1 VQARITSFTVHP
13 FTRSP
18 VHLVTPSPLHL
29 FTPSPADAKA
39 KNTRRKHLS
48 LNHLPAPGLF
58 FAAHTSSWRDGTEH
72 QRKGTG
78 VDGANGKTTILVVDD
93 NSDNVEILRA
103 FLESRGFTVAEA
115 RDGRT
120 ALARMEEVR
129 PDLVLLD
136 VMMPGMD
143 GWEVCRVIKQHPQL
157 GDTKVVMVT
166 AKGGFEDKMEGLRSR
181 ADDYVVKPVD
191 FKELMEKVTRNLAAR
206 GSQA

>member
-1 VQARITSFTVHP
+1 VESAES
-13 FTRSP
+13 
-18 VHLVTPSPLHL
+18 
-29 FTPSPADAKA
+29 KA
-39 KNTRRKHLS
+39 
-48 LNHLPAPGLF
+48 
-58 FAAHTSSWRDGTEH
+58 
-72 QRKGTG
+72 
-78 VDGANGKTTILVVDD
+78 TILVVDD

-115 RDGRT
+115 RDGRS

-129 PDLVLLD
+129 PAMVLLD

-157 GDTKVVMVT
+157 NGTKVVMVT
-166 AKGGFEDKMEGLRSR
+166 AKGGFEDKFEGLRSG

-191 FKELMEKVTRNLAAR
+191 FKDLLEKVERNLAAR

>member
-1 VQARITSFTVHP
+1 VEA
-13 FTRSP
+13 
-18 VHLVTPSPLHL
+18 
-29 FTPSPADAKA
+29 ADSKA
-39 KNTRRKHLS
+39 
-48 LNHLPAPGLF
+48 
-58 FAAHTSSWRDGTEH
+58 
-72 QRKGTG
+72 
-78 VDGANGKTTILVVDD
+78 TILVVDD
-93 NSDNVEILRA
+93 NTDNVEILRA
-103 FLESRGFTVAEA
+103 FLESRGFTIAEA

-120 ALARMEEVR
+120 ALAKMEEVK

-166 AKGGFEDKMEGLRSR
+166 AKGGFEDKFEGLRSG

-191 FKELMEKVTRNLAAR
+191 FKDLMGKVERNLAAR

>member
-1 VQARITSFTVHP
+1 M
-13 FTRSP
+13 
-18 VHLVTPSPLHL
+18 
-29 FTPSPADAKA
+29 
-39 KNTRRKHLS
+39 
-48 LNHLPAPGLF
+48 
-58 FAAHTSSWRDGTEH
+58 
-72 QRKGTG
+72 
-78 VDGANGKTTILVVDD
+78 VDD

-206 GSQA
+206 GRQA

>member
-1 VQARITSFTVHP
+1 MPEGSQ
-13 FTRSP
+13 
-18 VHLVTPSPLHL
+18 
-29 FTPSPADAKA
+29 
-39 KNTRRKHLS
+39 
-48 LNHLPAPGLF
+48 
-58 FAAHTSSWRDGTEH
+58 
-72 QRKGTG
+72 
-78 VDGANGKTTILVVDD
+78 TILVVDD
-93 NSDNVEILRA
+93 NTDNVEILRA

-120 ALARMEEVR
+120 ALARLEEVR

-157 GDTKVVMVT
+157 SETRVVMVT
-166 AKGGFEDKMEGLRSR
+166 AKGGFEDKFEGLRSG

-191 FKELMEKVTRNLAAR
+191 FQDLLAKVQRNLAAR